1 MTQTIGV
8 SGILFSGEG
17 LEDVMRPYLA
27 DIMIHLWKT
36 GEEMSSHEAMSWHHG
51 FVKKHGGDP
60 MSRASYINGLN
71 ALVNN
76 GVLSY
81 TETTGKGGHRRI
93 YRAAKNPDAFML
105 WLEHQ
110 TMISIE
116 CIRGELENA
125 QLF

>member
-51 FVKKHGGDP
+51 FVKTHGGDP

-81 TETTGKGGHRRI
+81 TETTGKGGYRRI
-93 YRAAKNPDAFML
+93 YSASMPPSSFLDWVQCQAMA
-105 WLEHQ
+105 
-110 TMISIE
+110 SINS
-116 CIRGELENA
+116 IRGELENE
-125 QLF
+125 QLV

>member
-1 MTQTIGV
+1 MTQTIEV

-17 LEDVMRPYLA
+17 LEAVMRPYLA

-36 GEEMSSHEAMSWHHG
+36 GEEMSSHEAMSWHHNY
-51 FVKKHGGDP
+51 VKTHGGDP

-71 ALVNN
+71 ALINN

-105 WLEHQ
+105 WLEHL
-110 TMISIE
+110 TMTAIE
-116 CIRGELENA
+116 GIRGELENE
-125 QLF
+125 QLV

>member
-1 MTQTIGV
+1 MTQTIEV

-17 LEDVMRPYLA
+17 LEAVMRPYLA
-27 DIMIHLWKT
+27 DIIIHLWKT
-36 GEEMSSHEAMSWHHG
+36 GEEMSSNEAKNWHHG

-81 TETTGKGGHRRI
+81 TETAGKGGHRRI
-93 YRAAKNPDAFML
+93 YKALMTPDRFL
-105 WLEHQ
+105 QWIEHQ
-110 TMISIE
+110 AMITLE
-116 CIRGELENA
+116 CIRGELENE
-125 QLF
+125 QLV